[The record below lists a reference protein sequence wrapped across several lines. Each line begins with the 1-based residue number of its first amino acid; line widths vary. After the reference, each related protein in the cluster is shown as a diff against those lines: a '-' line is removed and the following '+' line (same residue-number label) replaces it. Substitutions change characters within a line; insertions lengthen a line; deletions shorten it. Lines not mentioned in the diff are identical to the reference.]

1 METDCCS
8 KGLIIG
14 EGMEEDTGEG
24 GSAARGRGQD
34 DKESQT
40 RESEN
45 GKHRK

>member
-1 METDCCS
+1 METDRCS

-14 EGMEEDTGEG
+14 EEMEG

-40 RESEN
+40 REKMASIGN
-45 GKHRK
+45 NRC